1 MWLSY
6 HRHERM
12 PDLASSAAYGH
23 GSARRSRAKK
33 PGELN
38 LILPD
43 SDSASGT
50 PHAAFDGAVR
60 AYLASANGKLEG
72 VVPEMVPAETGPRSA
87 MQAR

>member
-1 MWLSY
+1 
-6 HRHERM
+6 M

-33 PGELN
+33 PGRKLN

-43 SDSASGT
+43 SDSASGK

-72 VVPEMVPAETGPRSA
+72 VVPENGSG
-87 MQAR
+87 